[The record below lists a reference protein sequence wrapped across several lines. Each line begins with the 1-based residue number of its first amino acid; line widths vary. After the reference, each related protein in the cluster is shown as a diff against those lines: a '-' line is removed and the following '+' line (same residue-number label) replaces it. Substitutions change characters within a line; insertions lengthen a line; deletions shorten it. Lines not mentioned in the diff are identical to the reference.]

1 MDRLEVSFAA
11 NVRLMIKFPVIG
23 QDQLTAGGWSIVVF
37 WTVLPNEV
45 CRQ

>member
-23 QDQLTAGGWSIVVF
+23 PGQDQLRGGGWSLCGG
-37 WTVLPNEV
+37 TVLYSGL
-45 CRQ
+45 